1 MSNVIVVYGSSTGAT
16 EGIARTLAE
25 SLEAASLFDVAQLT
39 EERIAEFRDASM
51 VLLGSSTWG
60 FGDLQDDWHVK
71 LPLLKDADLSG
82 VKVGVF
88 GTGDQVSYP
97 DTFVDSI
104 GIIAEAVEQAGGTL
118 IGQTSTDSYTFDES
132 RAVRDGRLLG
142 LAIDEDNQGDMTEER
157 IIDWVRQITSEAG
170 V

>member
-1 MSNVIVVYGSSTGAT
+1 MSTVIVVYGSSTGAT
-16 EGIARTLAE
+16 EGIARTIAE
-25 SLEAASLFDVAQLT
+25 SLEATTLLDVAQLT
-39 EERIAEFRDASM
+39 EEKIAGFRDASV

-82 VKVGVF
+82 VKVGIF

-104 GIIAEAVEQAGGTL
+104 GIIAEVVEQAGATL
-118 IGQTSTDSYTFDES
+118 IGQTAPDSCTFDES
-132 RAVRDGRLLG
+132 RAIRDGKFLG
-142 LAIDEDNQGDMTEER
+142 LVIDEDNQGDMTEER
-157 IIDWVRQITSEAG
+157 VSHWIAQVKSEAG
-170 V
+170 I

>member
-1 MSNVIVVYGSSTGAT
+1 MSKVIVVYGSSTGAT
-16 EGIARTLAE
+16 EKIARTLAE

-39 EERIAEFRDASM
+39 KDRIAEFRDASV

-60 FGDLQDDWHVK
+60 FGDLQDDWHAK
-71 LPLLKDADLSG
+71 LPLLKDTDLSG

-97 DTFVDSI
+97 DSFVDSI

-118 IGQTSTDSYTFDES
+118 IGLTSPNSYTFDES
-132 RAVRDGRLLG
+132 RAVRDGMLLG
-142 LAIDEDNQGDMTEER
+142 LAIDEDNQADMTATR
-157 IIDWVRQITSEAG
+157 VADWTARITSEAG